1 MRENFEQS
9 VALILDLEGG
19 GQVVQDSLDPG
30 GKTRWGIS
38 QRAYPA
44 LDIEGLTLGQA
55 KEIYRQDYWVKAGCD
70 ELPGPMD
77 LCAFDCAV
85 NMGVGKALELLRNHP
100 SWEAYL
106 LRRLAYYKAL
116 GNRRFF
122 AGWVNR
128 VLRLYEY
135 IALRLTVNTERK
147 R

>member
-19 GQVVQDSLDPG
+19 GAVSRDADDPG
-30 GKTRWGIS
+30 GTTKWGIS
-38 QRAYPA
+38 QRAYPT
-44 LDIEGLTLGQA
+44 LKVDELTMEQA
-55 KEIYRQDYWVKAGCD
+55 RDIYRRDYWAKSGCD
-70 ELPGPMD
+70 ELPWPMD

-85 NMGVGKALELLRNHP
+85 NQGVGRARQLLRDVA

-106 LRRLAYYKAL
+106 LRRLAHYKAL
-116 GNRRFF
+116 ANRRFF
-122 AGWVNR
+122 TGWINR

-135 IALRLTVNTERK
+135 IVVTNNERK

>member
-38 QRAYPA
+38 QRAYPT
-44 LDIEGLTLGQA
+44 LDIENLSIEQA
-55 KEIYRQDYWVKAGCD
+55 REIYKRDYWLKAGCD
-70 ELPGPMD
+70 VLPWPMD

-85 NMGVGKALELLRNHP
+85 NMGVGKARQLLRDAT

-106 LRRLAYYKAL
+106 LRRLAYYKTL

-122 AGWVNR
+122 TGWVNR
-128 VLRLYEY
+128 VLRLYDH
-135 IALRLTVNTERK
+135 IALRLTVSNERK
-147 R
+147 G